1 MTNSLPKPLTRVER
15 LEQFFSNMKIP
26 KYWIRVI
33 PSFLVC
39 ENEMKIEESTTKKS
53 FKRMVS
59 LCSKVIETGI
69 KTICPGPGY
78 PRFRKFL
85 LQKTN
90 QGFDTFNP
98 SLPFQRTDEE
108 KLDTVTKILC
118 DWSNKSIR
126 RTVERRVIQAIINE
140 CFL

>member
-1 MTNSLPKPLTRVER
+1 
-15 LEQFFSNMKIP
+15 
-26 KYWIRVI
+26 
-33 PSFLVC
+33 
-39 ENEMKIEESTTKKS
+39 
-53 FKRMVS
+53 MVF

-118 DWSNKSIR
+118 DWSNKSRR
-126 RTVERRVIQAIINE
+126 RTVGRRVIQAIINE
-140 CFL
+140 CFLMNKIKSFKEKYGLKQGTGIVIQQARSDDVELSHSRKIEPTEIKQKKR